1 MLQRSGQ
8 REVSVDRGFDIDSRI
23 PWESISEEETL
34 KAWMNKEAATA
45 EEISIKRQDEVKLLN
60 VFKNNPS
67 KETFMPLYRSYEPM
81 IRRAASK
88 NMYGSPLPESAHMAL
103 AAQSFMDSIRTWKPG
118 MAPFH
123 NHAFNTIFN
132 KGKRLNLTYQN
143 IGYIPE
149 SRGTKYQLFQNTVA
163 LLRENLGREPSAHE
177 IADDLAWSVKD
188 VETMQREV
196 KKSYVLDETFSEGT
210 SLFKSDAT
218 VQAARDIM
226 YSLTPQHQL
235 VLEHLMEFN
244 GKKLQLKPSGGPDL
258 AHLSQQT
265 KLSVP
270 KIRSALKTITRK
282 IKSYRGGFGAV
293 EEE

>member
-1 MLQRSGQ
+1 MSTHLEQS
-8 REVSVDRGFDIDSRI
+8 EASVDNTDEELEANI
-23 PWESISEEETL
+23 PWEEVPPEETF
-34 KAWMNKEAATA
+34 KAWMNKEAASA
-45 EEISIKRQDEVKLLN
+45 EELKVKRQDEVKLLDT
-60 VFKNNPS
+60 FKKTPTQQ
-67 KETFMPLYRSYEPM
+67 TFMPLYKSYEPM

-88 NMYGSPLPESAHMAL
+88 NMFGSPLPESAHMAL

-123 NHAFNTIFN
+123 HYAFNTIFN
-132 KGKRLNLTYQN
+132 KGKRLNLKYQN

-149 SRGTKYQLFQNTVA
+149 SRATKYQVFQNAVT
-163 LLRENLGREPSAHE
+163 LLREQLGREPSAHE

-196 KKSYVLDETFSEGT
+196 KKDLVLDEGFSEGT
-210 SLFKSDAT
+210 SLFKSDKT

-244 GKKLQLKPSGGPDL
+244 GKKLKLKPSGGPDL
-258 AHLSQQT
+258 DHLAQQT
-265 KLSVP
+265 SLSVP

-282 IKSYRGGFGAV
+282 IKTYRSGFGGIG
-293 EEE
+293 